1 MSQILLKGNPIHTTG
16 NLPAIGSQAPDFNL
30 TTDALEGKTLK
41 DFAGKK
47 VVLNI
52 YPSIDTGVCAM
63 SVRKFN
69 QSASEMPNTI
79 VVGISMDTPFALKR
93 FCGAEGIEKVL
104 STSLIRDPAFGT
116 AYGVG
121 ILDGGLQ
128 GLMSRSIVILD
139 EKGKVIYTEQVPETT
154 QEPDYA
160 SAINAL
166 K

>member
-1 MSQILLKGNPIHTTG
+1 MSQILLKGNPIHTSG

-30 TTDALEGKTLK
+30 TTAALEGKTLK

-63 SVRKFN
+63 SVRTFN
-69 QSASEMPNTI
+69 KTASELPNTV

-104 STSLIRDPAFGT
+104 TTSLIRDPNFGT
-116 AYGVG
+116 TYGVR
-121 ILDGGLQ
+121 ILDSGMQ
-128 GLMSRSIVILD
+128 GFMSRSIVILD
-139 EKGKVIYTEQVPETT
+139 EKGKVLYTEQVPETS
-154 QEPDYA
+154 QEPDYT